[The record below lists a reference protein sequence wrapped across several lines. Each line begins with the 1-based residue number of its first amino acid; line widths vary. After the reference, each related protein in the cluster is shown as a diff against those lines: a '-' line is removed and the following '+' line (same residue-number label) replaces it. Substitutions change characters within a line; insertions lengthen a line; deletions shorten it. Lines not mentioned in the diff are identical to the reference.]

1 LITPATLFHSDVF
14 VLKSNSQLAASVTL
28 FLATALWG
36 IFWLPL
42 RHIEERGIPGVWA
55 VIAINIVPLL
65 FLLPL
70 VIYRRRQFFK
80 DFKTKAVVGLAM
92 GGGMALYA
100 IAILYTTVLRTTLL
114 FYMSPIWATLLA
126 MVILK
131 EQVNVKRWLAITT
144 GFTGL
149 LLILAGKDDSGIA
162 TSLNRGDVLALLS
175 GVFWGYGTVIIK
187 KSAEIPAIDLVP
199 GQYFWAT
206 VIAVAVL
213 LSTAG
218 NSEFRVPDFRQWIDA
233 APFVIGFYVVLFLP
247 TIFIATRIAQILSPG
262 RVCLLMMSEV
272 LVAGI
277 SAPLFAG
284 ESISLIEWFAGLLI
298 LAATVIEVYSAP
310 ATAETTTG

>member
-1 LITPATLFHSDVF
+1 M
-14 VLKSNSQLAASVTL
+14 KSTSQLTASITL

-42 RHIEERGIPGVWA
+42 RHIEAAGISGVWA
-55 VIAINIVPLL
+55 VIAINIAPLL
-65 FLLPL
+65 FLVPL
-70 VIYRRRQFFK
+70 VIYRRKLFFK
-80 DFKTKAVVGLAM
+80 NLKTKAIVGLAM
-92 GGGMALYA
+92 GGGMAFYA

-126 MVILK
+126 MIILK
-131 EQVNVKRWLAITT
+131 EEVNAKRWLAIAT
-144 GFTGL
+144 GFAGL
-149 LLILAGKDDSGIA
+149 LLILAGKDNSGIA
-162 TSLNRGDVLALLS
+162 TSLNRGDALALLS
-175 GVFWGYGTVIIK
+175 GLFWGYGTVIIK
-187 KSAEIPAIDLVP
+187 KSGEIPAIDLVP

-206 VIAVAVL
+206 VIAVVVL

-218 NSEFRVPDFRQWIDA
+218 HSDFRVPDFRQWIDA

-298 LAATVIEVYSAP
+298 LTATVIEVYSSPSDSKVANR
-310 ATAETTTG
+310 